1 MLSTCFKPIYV
12 VATGCW
18 WWWWWW
24 WRRRR
29 RRKTASVFR
38 PSPLGSSPLFLPS
51 SPLSIYLALLLRYW
65 SRSRHPWNCTIF
77 LFIQIRH
84 SVLVCW
90 HFCNFHRNNYY
101 SHGNLIKA
109 SIHQSKQLNICGH
122 HKISIMPLKY
132 AFQGQRKGWGYGAK
146 TPPKLN

>member
-12 VATGCW
+12 AATGCW
-18 WWWWWW
+18 WWWWW
-24 WRRRR
+24 RR
-29 RRKTASVFR
+29 RRKTASIFR

-51 SPLSIYLALLLRYW
+51 SPLSIYLALLLRCW

-90 HFCNFHRNNYY
+90 YFCNFHRNNYY
-101 SHGNLIKA
+101 SHGNLRLAYIKA
-109 SIHQSKQLNICGH
+109 NNSTLWAPQNQYNAIEICFSRAAERVGLW
-122 HKISIMPLKY
+122 S
-132 AFQGQRKGWGYGAK
+132 
-146 TPPKLN
+146 